1 VDIISMSFGFPRVI
15 PEIKDAIDYA
25 RQKNVL
31 MLAAASNYGGNR
43 KRTWPARCDDVM
55 CIYATDGD
63 GNKYVKNPTPISSK
77 DNFAVLGESVEALW
91 PPTSPHSAAR
101 RVRKSGTSTA
111 TPICAAIA
119 GIVVTALRLNEDS
132 YVSGFELKE
141 QEKRRGMYQ
150 RKVAALGRP
159 SAMASVF
166 KLMVGEDGNRD
177 NYQFIA
183 PWRIFDEGSRQ
194 RSTTLENILDCI
206 DA

>member
-1 VDIISMSFGFPRVI
+1 MSFGFPRVI
-15 PEIKDAIDYA
+15 PEIENAIEYA
-25 RQKNVL
+25 RQNNVL

-43 KRTWPARCDDVM
+43 KRTWPARCEDVM

-63 GNKYVKNPTPISSK
+63 GNKYGKNPTPVSSK

-91 PPTSPHSAAR
+91 PPTSPHGAAR

-132 YVSGFELKE
+132 YVSGFAERE
-141 QEKRRGMYQ
+141 QEERREMYR
-150 RKVAALGRP
+150 RKLATLGKA
-159 SAMASVF
+159 SAMAEVF
-166 KLMVGEDGNRD
+166 KLMVGEDGKRD
-177 NYQFIA
+177 DYQFIA

-194 RSTTLENILDCI
+194 RSTTLENILECI

>member
-1 VDIISMSFGFPRVI
+1 VDIISMSFGFPQVV
-15 PEIKDAIDYA
+15 PEIEKAIQYA
-25 RQKNVL
+25 RRKNVL
-31 MLAAASNYGGNR
+31 MLAAASNCGGTR

-63 GNKYVKNPTPISSK
+63 GNKYGKNPTPMSNQ

-91 PPTSPHSAAR
+91 PPASPHGAAR

-132 YVSGFELKE
+132 YVSSFEDKK
-141 QEKRRGMYQ
+141 QEERRRVYR
-150 RKVAALGRP
+150 RKVAALGRA

-166 KLMVGEDGNRD
+166 KLMVGEDGMRD
-177 NYQFIA
+177 DYQFVA
-183 PWRIFDEGSRQ
+183 PWRIFDEGSRS

>member
-1 VDIISMSFGFPRVI
+1 MSFGFSVVV
-15 PEIKDAIDYA
+15 PEIEEAIHYA

-43 KRTWPARCDDVM
+43 ERTWPARCEDVM

-63 GNKYVKNPTPISSK
+63 GNKYGKNPTPVRSEN
-77 DNFAVLGESVEALW
+77 NFAVLGESVEALW
-91 PPTSPHSAAR
+91 PPTSPHGPVP

-119 GIVVTALRLNEDS
+119 GIVVTGLRLHEDS
-132 YVSGFELKE
+132 YVSGFEEKE
-141 QEKRRGMYQ
+141 QGERRRMYQ
-150 RKVAALGRP
+150 RKVAALGKA

-166 KLMVGEDGNRD
+166 KLMVGEEGMRD
-177 NYQFIA
+177 DYQFIA
-183 PWRIFDEGSRQ
+183 PWRILNEGSSRT
-194 RSTTLENILDCI
+194 RSTTLENILHCI